1 MMLQATAQRAQ
12 VNLTRPGMD
21 RVIDEHFRFEG
32 RDDVH
37 GVLETLS
44 DDVDHDV
51 VGSPTGPLRGKA
63 QARTF
68 YEKIFADLA
77 QHSVASRRRYYG
89 EDFVVDESLWRGT
102 AVGNP
107 LGFAG
112 RNRPLEFRILHIFEF
127 DDSGAIRRENVWMDT
142 AAIAAQL
149 RDDVPS
155 SDAAA
160 SAPGS
165 ATPAHPSAKATVMSL
180 YQAFDQGA
188 LGSFGAV
195 GSGFEANVF
204 GATVLDWP
212 GFVQFGQ
219 AFVDAFPNGRHVFD
233 FVVAEGDTVSTIGR
247 YQGRHEGELMGV
259 AATGKEVDFVV
270 MHVDR
275 VRDGRIVEHRGIGDI
290 NTMWSQLGVA
300 PPRAG

>member
-1 MMLQATAQRAQ
+1 MMLQQAAQRAT
-12 VNLTRPGMD
+12 VNLTRSRMD
-21 RVIDEHFRFEG
+21 RVVDEHFRFEG
-32 RDDVH
+32 RDDVQ
-37 GVLETLS
+37 GVLDTLAH
-44 DDVDHDV
+44 DVHHDV

-63 QARTF
+63 QARSF

-77 QHSVASRRRYYG
+77 QQSVVSQRRYYG

-112 RNRPLEFRILHIFEF
+112 RNRPLAFRILHIFEF
-127 DDSGAIRRENVWMDT
+127 DGHGAIRRENVWMDT
-142 AAIAAQL
+142 AAIAHQL
-149 RDDVPS
+149 RDDTPS
-155 SDAAA
+155 SHAAA
-160 SAPGS
+160 PAP
-165 ATPAHPSAKATVMSL
+165 AQAMPTRLNARDVVMSL
-180 YQAFDQGA
+180 YAAFDQGS
-188 LGSFGAV
+188 LRSFGAV
-195 GSGFEANVF
+195 GSDFEAKVF

-233 FVVAEGDTVSTIGR
+233 HVVAEGDTVSTIGR
-247 YQGRHEGELMGV
+247 YQGRHEGTLMGV

-290 NTMWSQLGVA
+290 NTMWAQIGVA
-300 PPRAG
+300 PPGAS

>member
-1 MMLQATAQRAQ
+1 MLQEATKRATM
-12 VNLTRPGMD
+12 NTRSRMD
-21 RVIDEHFRFEG
+21 RAIDEHFRYEG
-32 RDDVH
+32 RDDVQ
-37 GVLETLS
+37 GVLDTLS

-68 YEKIFADLA
+68 YERLFADLE
-77 QHSVASRRRYYG
+77 QEGVTSRHRYYG
-89 EDFVVDESLWRGT
+89 DDFVVDESVWRGT

-107 LGFAG
+107 LGYAG

-127 DDSGAIRRENVWMDT
+127 DDHGVIRRENVWMDT

-155 SDAAA
+155 PDAA
-160 SAPGS
+160 
-165 ATPAHPSAKATVMSL
+165 PSAQGSSTSAQPSTKATVMSL
-180 YQAFDQGA
+180 YEAFDRGT
-188 LGSFGAV
+188 LRGFGAV
-195 GSGFEANVF
+195 GSEFEAKVF

-219 AFVDAFPNGRHVFD
+219 TFLDAFPNGRHVFD
-233 FVVAEGDTVSTIGR
+233 FVVAEGDTVSTVGR
-247 YQGRHEGELMGV
+247 YQGRHERAFMGV

-275 VRDGRIVEHRGIGDI
+275 VHDGRIVEHRGIGDI
-290 NTMWSQLGVA
+290 NTMWAQLGVA
-300 PPRAG
+300 PPPAR

>member
-1 MMLQATAQRAQ
+1 MLQEAAPRAK
-12 VNLTRPGMD
+12 VNTRSRMD
-21 RVIDEHFRFEG
+21 RAIDEHFRHEG
-32 RDDVH
+32 RDDVQ
-37 GVLETLS
+37 GVLNTLS

-68 YEKIFADLA
+68 YEQIFADLE
-77 QHSVASRRRYYG
+77 QEGVTSKHRYYG
-89 EDFVVDESLWRGT
+89 DDFVVDESVWRGT

-112 RNRPLEFRILHIFEF
+112 RNRPLKFRILHIFEF
-127 DDSGAIRRENVWMDT
+127 DDSGVIRRENVWMDT

-155 SDAAA
+155 
-160 SAPGS
+160 PG
-165 ATPAHPSAKATVMSL
+165 AKATVMSL
-180 YQAFDQGA
+180 YKAFDRGT
-188 LGSFGAV
+188 LRSFGAV
-195 GSGFEANVF
+195 GSGFAAKVF

-212 GFVQFGQ
+212 GFVQFGET
-219 AFVDAFPNGRHVFD
+219 FHDAFPNGRHVFD

-247 YQGRHEGELMGV
+247 YQGRHEREFMGV
-259 AATGKEVDFVV
+259 AATGREVDFVV

-275 VRDGRIVEHRGIGDI
+275 LHDGRIVEHRGIGDI
-290 NTMWSQLGVA
+290 NTMWAQLGVA
-300 PPRAG
+300 PPAGDRG